1 MFIFAGIASIQFLAN
16 AGMMLLGRMNVL
28 LYLFITVLSGGPVH
42 ASVHEVPLL
51 AKSTGTQAAPL
62 PADTSCPASQNNY
75 SNLLHAIQPEKGI
88 TCPVEYDFGYSNEI
102 PSIASSSSPQCIA
115 VPGSSSSYCVFA
127 FPEFAQGRGF
137 VIIASPW
144 IAPAIESA
152 AATFR
157 PTVKANDHEYFY
169 EKPLPG
175 RGIGLISNHTFRK
188 GDLIMAAT
196 PLLLVQ
202 EHALSE
208 LPEAERH
215 QIQQLAIAALPL
227 QSSEKFLDLAGHFG
241 GNRIEDVLLTNAFS
255 AKFGSNKEGFG
266 IVVPEAA
273 RLNHDCRPNAR
284 FAFDTSTLSHKVHA
298 ARDIMPGE
306 ELTFSYLDE
315 KQTFSARQEQLEAH
329 WGFKCGCKLCSA
341 SEDLRDLSDRRLR
354 RISVLRKTL
363 FSFTPENFDTIT
375 PELVLELV
383 SLYESEGLHGA
394 MAEAYMVTSFW
405 YCIWGDILETK
416 KWAALASKNWLVW
429 HAAGE
434 KNQQQMKSLIRRPED
449 HWCWEAKKKSEM

>member
-1 MFIFAGIASIQFLAN
+1 
-16 AGMMLLGRMNVL
+16 MNVL

-42 ASVHEVPLL
+42 ASVPEVPLL

-62 PADTSCPASQNNY
+62 PADTSCPASQDNY
-75 SNLLHAIQPEKGI
+75 SNLLHTIQPEQGI
-88 TCPVEYDFGYSNEI
+88 TCPVEYDFGYSNGI

-157 PTVKANDHEYFY
+157 PSVKANDHEYFY

-227 QSSEKFLDLAGHFG
+227 H
-241 GNRIEDVLLTNAFS
+241 

-315 KQTFSARQEQLEAH
+315 KQTYSARQEQLEAH

-363 FSFTPENFDTIT
+363 FSFTPENFETIT

-416 KWAALASKNWLVW
+416 KWAALASKNWLVVDLVVARSW
-429 HAAGE
+429 GE
-434 KNQQQMKSLIRRPED
+434 KPTADEVPDSSARRSLVLGSEKEVGNVVGDARENNFGKVLVKYIRNVT
-449 HWCWEAKKKSEM
+449 